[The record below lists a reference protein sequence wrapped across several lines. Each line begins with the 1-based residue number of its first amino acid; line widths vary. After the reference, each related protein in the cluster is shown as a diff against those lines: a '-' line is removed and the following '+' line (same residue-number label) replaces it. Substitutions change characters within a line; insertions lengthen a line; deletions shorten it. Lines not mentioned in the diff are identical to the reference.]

1 MVNNPIYKDTFYT
14 FSQDDVRFRIQADG
28 ATVYEGRSKAKP
40 DGVNKININRICAN
54 YLYNTFEGVD
64 LTVLQST
71 LHSDA
76 CRTFTL
82 QRLTADTWST
92 VETFQFLWD
101 YDNLSTINFSS
112 NNTLSVPVNG
122 HYPATGLYQYTTIFN
137 GSTVVTTPSAV
148 TGAYCGDYGFIYR
161 NLKGGWDSFL
171 FEGKCK
177 RSDNFSLSQMK
188 KDYNNN
194 LTEFGKYTYLNQLVG
209 KWELNTGYMNDAES
223 ERFARYLASSTECYL
238 VDFKNSLIIPVV
250 ITDTQVNYKT
260 MVNDGQDSPYY
271 YTINVESSQQND
283 IF

>member
-1 MVNNPIYKDTFYT
+1 MVSNPIYKDTYYT
-14 FSQDDVRFRIQADG
+14 FSQDDVRFRIQADNS
-28 ATVYEGRSKAKP
+28 VIYEGRSKAKP
-40 DGVNKININRICAN
+40 DGNNTININRICAN

-76 CRTFTL
+76 CKTFTL
-82 QRLTADTWST
+82 QRLTADTWTT
-92 VETFQFLWD
+92 VESFQFLWD
-101 YDNLSTINFSS
+101 YDNLSTIDFSS
-112 NNTLSVPVNG
+112 SNTLSIPING
-122 HYPATGLYQYTTIFN
+122 HYPATGLYQYTTVFN
-137 GSTVVTTPSAV
+137 NGQVITTPSAV
-148 TGAYCGDYGFIYR
+148 TGNACGEYGLIYR

-177 RSDNFSLSQMK
+177 RTDNFSLSQMK

-194 LTEFGKYTYLNQLVG
+194 NTEFGKYTYLNQVTG

-238 VDFKNSLIIPVV
+238 VDFKNNLIIPVV

-260 MVNDGQDSPYY
+260 LRNDGQDAPFF
-271 YTINVESSQQND
+271 YTVNVESSQNNS
-283 IF
+283 IY

>member
-28 ATVYEGRSKAKP
+28 DVIYEGRSKAKP

-148 TGAYCGDYGFIYR
+148 TGAYCGEYGFIYR

>member
-1 MVNNPIYKDTFYT
+1 
-14 FSQDDVRFRIQADG
+14 
-28 ATVYEGRSKAKP
+28 
-40 DGVNKININRICAN
+40 
-54 YLYNTFEGVD
+54 
-64 LTVLQST
+64 
-71 LHSDA
+71 
-76 CRTFTL
+76 
-82 QRLTADTWST
+82 
-92 VETFQFLWD
+92 
-101 YDNLSTINFSS
+101 
-112 NNTLSVPVNG
+112 
-122 HYPATGLYQYTTIFN
+122 
-137 GSTVVTTPSAV
+137 
-148 TGAYCGDYGFIYR
+148 
-161 NLKGGWDSFL
+161 
-171 FEGKCK
+171 
-177 RSDNFSLSQMK
+177 MK

>member
-1 MVNNPIYKDTFYT
+1 MVSNPIYKDTFYT
-14 FSQDDVRFRIQADG
+14 FSQDDVRFRITADG
-28 ATVYEGRSKAKP
+28 DVIYEGRSKAKP

-76 CRTFTL
+76 CKTFVL
-82 QRLTADTWST
+82 ERLTADTWTTAES
-92 VETFQFLWD
+92 FQFLWD
-101 YDNLSTINFSS
+101 YDNLSVINFASA
-112 NNTLSVPVNG
+112 NTLSVPVNG

-137 GSTVVTTPSAV
+137 NGQVITTPSAV
-148 TGAYCGDYGFIYR
+148 TGSYCGDYGFIYR

-177 RSDNFSLSQMK
+177 RTDSYSLSQMK

-194 LTEFGKYTYLNQLVG
+194 LTEFGKYTYLNQVTG

-260 MVNDGQDSPYY
+260 MRNDGVDAPYF
-271 YTINVESSQQND
+271 YTVNVESSQNNS
-283 IF
+283 IY

>member
-1 MVNNPIYKDTFYT
+1 MIQNIICKDTFYT
-14 FSQDDVRFRIQADG
+14 FSEDDIRFRLVVDG
-28 ATVYEGRSKAKP
+28 DVIYEGRSKAKP
-40 DGVNKININRICAN
+40 DGVNKINVNRICAN
-54 YLYNTFEGVD
+54 YLELTMEGID
-64 LTVLQST
+64 LTVLQAVV
-71 LHSDA
+71 HPKA
-76 CRTFTL
+76 YRVFTL
-82 QRLTADTWST
+82 QKLSSDTWTT
-92 VETFQFLWD
+92 VETFGFLWC
-101 YDNLSTINFSS
+101 YDMTANINFSS
-112 NNTLSVPVNG
+112 ANTLSNPIDNQ
-122 HYPATGLYQYTTIFN
+122 YMTGMYSYTTVFN
-137 GSTVVTTPSAV
+137 NGQVVTTPSA
-148 TGAYCGDYGFIYR
+148 TTNNACGEYALIYR
-161 NLKGGWDSFL
+161 NLKGGYDSYL
-171 FEGKCK
+171 FRGKCK

-209 KWELNTGYMNDAES
+209 NWQLNTGYMNDAES

>member
-1 MVNNPIYKDTFYT
+1 MIQNIIYKDTFYT
-14 FSQDDVRFRIQADG
+14 FSQDDVRFRITADS
-28 ATVYEGRSKAKP
+28 TVIYEGRSKAKP

-71 LHSDA
+71 EHSDA
-76 CRTFTL
+76 CRTFVL
-82 QRLTADTWST
+82 ERLTADTWTTAES
-92 VETFQFLWD
+92 FQFLWD
-101 YDNLSTINFSS
+101 YDNLSVINFASA
-112 NNTLSVPVNG
+112 NTLSVPVNG

-148 TGAYCGDYGFIYR
+148 TGNYCGDYGFIYR

-177 RSDNFSLSQMK
+177 RTDSYSLSQMK

-194 LTEFGKYTYLNQLVG
+194 LTEFGKYTYLNQVTG

-238 VDFKNSLIIPVV
+238 VDFKNNLIIPVV

-260 MVNDGQDSPYY
+260 MRNDGVDAPYF
-271 YTINVESSQQND
+271 YTVNVEQSQQNN